1 MKKSFTVKK
10 IVRLVCGGGL
20 LGLISLSLVG
30 VGFSSWL
37 INSKDNPSNDA
48 SLDHIDA
55 DGDFSDINNYLSLT
69 KRESGDFVWNNKLK
83 CFQAPN
89 NEIIDGYQ
97 GKLYLYFSVNT
108 GDDPIKDHLP
118 SSQNTRKIVS
128 DIALD
133 TSFNPSA
140 NDQKKALAF
149 SSSIADAKLIASSSP
164 INGTEGFDKNP
175 TATGNKENGSWKETF
190 SISYGSLSGIETS
203 NVYYFAVRYLF
214 TANDSLDFFSSNRAF
229 LASVSR
235 EF

>member
-1 MKKSFTVKK
+1 MKPEKHLKK
-10 IVRLVCGGGL
+10 IVSRICGGGIL
-20 LGLISLSLVG
+20 SIASLSLVG

-37 INSKDNPSNDA
+37 ITGKDNPTRDTP
-48 SLDHIDA
+48 LDSIGA
-55 DGDFSDINNYLSLT
+55 DGDFSDINKYLNLT
-69 KRESGDFVWNNKLK
+69 ERNSSDFVWNNKLK

-108 GDDPIKDHLP
+108 GDDSIKDHLP
-118 SSQNTRKIVS
+118 SSQNTRKIIS

-133 TSFNPSA
+133 TSNPSA
-140 NDQKKALAF
+140 SDLKKVSAF

-190 SISYGSLSGIETS
+190 SISYSSLSGIETS

-214 TANDSLDFFSSNRAF
+214 TANDSLDFFGSNKDF

-235 EF
+235 GF

>member
-10 IVRLVCGGGL
+10 FVRLVCGGGL

-133 TSFNPSA
+133 TSNPSA
-140 NDQKKALAF
+140 SDLKKVSAF

-164 INGTEGFDKNP
+164 INGTEGFDKTP

-190 SISYGSLSGIETS
+190 SISYSSLRGIETS

-214 TANDSLDFFSSNRAF
+214 TANDSLDFFGSNKAF